1 MEYTEH
7 MWRRAACWLPGR
19 RVRSYFGPGEN
30 LPSPTGIPTLMS
42 DILRPTPEL
51 DLEGR
56 GEGVEV
62 KSVRVKE
69 VGGMREE
76 E

>member
-1 MEYTEH
+1 
-7 MWRRAACWLPGR
+7 
-19 RVRSYFGPGEN
+19 
-30 LPSPTGIPTLMS
+30 MS